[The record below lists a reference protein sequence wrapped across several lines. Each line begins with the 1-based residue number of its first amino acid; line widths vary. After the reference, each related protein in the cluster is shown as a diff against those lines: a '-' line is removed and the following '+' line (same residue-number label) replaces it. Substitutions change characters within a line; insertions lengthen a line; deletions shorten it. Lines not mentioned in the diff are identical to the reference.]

1 MVQYNYAE
9 SDYRFRSPIRYF
21 TANDPYYWE
30 VDNIPLQQL
39 MENDLWLRDQMNRAT
54 NATGFSRED
63 FNELKPYVNGTDNK
77 VYVMPGRF
85 TARINDIASSARF
98 MTLRRIA
105 GELFNEATAWEVGT
119 YNTTSIQSNIDA
131 ITSESE
137 FSPTFLN
144 GLMERAF
151 TYAAK
156 DPFNAY
162 IDYRSQTTTFNSVFP
177 IKDIAFWA
185 NRVDTELWTSNWL
198 EYQPDV
204 GMAADTT
211 LQSLFMKYWRGVVRT
226 SVVDV
231 PTELEI
237 EIPPFNIA
245 DFDYI
250 DADGNRQSR
259 PSAEIR
265 IDLLF
270 AYSRPVD
277 ALETRVIDTHPN
289 STTGYRII
297 NKAELGIVKGA
308 GGILNI
314 SARGVTGPV
323 GTRGAAPIT
332 DGGGA
337 DENGV
342 AQIVA
347 DVGDSKTVVGG
358 FDRENVRGSFPSPD
372 DLMNVAPLISEKLEY
387 NDPYLLGQSVLPI
400 AYIAVRKDPDIN
412 EAGVQILST
421 SSVIDIRPFFRTA
434 ELTYSERA
442 GIAAAVPQISISN
455 PVVSKLELRYET
467 KRLFDDY
474 QARFNALGG
483 NSGGS
488 SRTETFPRIVGAGY
502 VMGGTL
508 FGPEATIQ
516 HLYETELGGSPT
528 QAQLNSTFLA
538 RHGYRSDLVIP
549 EYPDWD
555 LARFITQPGATRSN
569 ITNPGQLRNDRINSY
584 HRGHRNGPSEEESE
598 FGFWDTNARL
608 NRIKLFA
615 TDAFQGNVDIN
626 FVKKSINLNRDSV
639 AAWMD
644 DYIVNA
650 QFLNCVPLSTRY
662 NADNQRVFGGASDIW
677 IHKERNRFTIY
688 VAWATAQSARDS
700 DSPINNRT
708 RNMGGFAVLTDE
720 LYSRRSAS
728 NTRYPSEASIGVASY
743 PTVTFEVVGI
753 PTGFAGMPTSLAG
766 ASPTIRLT

>member
-9 SDYRFRSPIRYF
+9 SDYRFRSPVRYF

-39 MENDLWLRDQMNRAT
+39 MENDLWLRDQLNKAAT
-54 NATGFSRED
+54 IGGFDRKD
-63 FNELKPYVNGTDNK
+63 FNELRPYVDGTDNK
-77 VYVMPGRF
+77 VRVLPGRF

-98 MTLRRIA
+98 MTLQKLS
-105 GELFNEATAWEVGT
+105 GDLFNEGIAWQVGT
-119 YNTTSIQSNIDA
+119 YNTTSVQSNIDA

-137 FSPTFLN
+137 YEPTFMN
-144 GLMERAF
+144 GMMERAF
-151 TYAAK
+151 TYACI

-185 NRVDTELWTSNWL
+185 NRPDTEVWTTNWL
-198 EYQPDV
+198 EFQPDV

-211 LQSLFMKYWRGVVRT
+211 LQSLFMKYWRGVART
-226 SVVDV
+226 AVVDV
-231 PTELEI
+231 PEELDI

-250 DADGNRQSR
+250 DAEGTTQSR
-259 PSAEIR
+259 PNAEIR
-265 IDLLF
+265 IDLVF

-277 ALETRVIDTHPN
+277 ALETRVIDTHPA

-308 GGILNI
+308 GAILNK
-314 SARGVTGPV
+314 SVRGSTGPV

-337 DENGV
+337 DENGN

-347 DVGDSKTVVGG
+347 DVGDSKTAVGG
-358 FDRENVRGSFPSPD
+358 FAREGIRGSFPSPD

-387 NDPYLLGQSVLPI
+387 NDPYLIGQTILPI
-400 AYIAVRKDPDIN
+400 AYIAVRKDTAVN
-412 EAGVQILST
+412 AAGIQILSP
-421 SSVIDIRPFFRTA
+421 SSLIDIRPFFRTA

-442 GIAAAVPQISISN
+442 GIAAAMPQLSISN
-455 PVVSKLELRYET
+455 PVVSKVELRYET
-467 KRLFDDY
+467 KRLYDDY
-474 QARFNALGG
+474 QAKFNALGSTGG
-483 NSGGS
+483 NS
-488 SRTETFPRIVGAGY
+488 SRSESFPRIVGAGY

-516 HLYETELGGSPT
+516 HLYEVEQGSLT

-538 RHGYRSDLVIP
+538 RHGYRTDLVIP
-549 EYPDWD
+549 DYPDWD
-555 LARFITQPGATRSN
+555 LAKFLTSPGANRGG
-569 ITNPGQLRNDRINSY
+569 IANPGQLRNDRINSY
-584 HRGHRNGPSEEESE
+584 HRGHRNGPVREDSE

-608 NRIKLFA
+608 NRIKIFA
-615 TDAFQGNVDIN
+615 TDAFEGNVDIN
-626 FVKKSINLNRDSV
+626 FVKKSIRLNRDAVNS
-639 AAWMD
+639 WMD
-644 DYIVNA
+644 DYFVNV
-650 QFLNCVPLSTRY
+650 QFLNCVPISSRY
-662 NADNQRVFGGASDIW
+662 NTDNQRVFAGASDIW
-677 IHKERNRFTIY
+677 VHKERNRFTIY

-700 DSPINNRT
+700 DSPINNRE

-720 LYSRRSAS
+720 LYNRRSNLNS
-728 NTRYPSEASIGVASY
+728 RYPQEASIGVASY
-743 PTVTFEVVGI
+743 PTVTFEVIGV
-753 PTGFAGMPTSLAG
+753 PTGFAGMPTTLAG
-766 ASPTIRLT
+766 NEPSIRLT